1 MITNF
6 AKKSALIALVATSL
20 GMGTTLAQAQ
30 EQVYVRASGMVVKN
44 ATGLCWRTGYW
55 TPAAAAKDP
64 AGCECD
70 KDLLPKEVC
79 AGKAAASTPAQI
91 GQPVGQKVTLAADT
105 LFDFDKATLRHEGQK
120 TLDGL
125 ASSLNTMR
133 LEVLLAVGHTDR
145 IGSDDYNKTLSE
157 KRAAAVK
164 EYLVSRGL
172 EANRI
177 YAEGKGEKQSKTGD
191 KCNNMGAENGRNKKL
206 VECLQED
213 RRVDIEVI
221 AYKKN

>member
-70 KDLLPKEVC
+70 KDLLPKDAC
-79 AGKAAASTPAQI
+79 GAPAATTPTAKKGLDGTPLGK
-91 GQPVGQKVTLAADT
+91 KVTLAADA
-105 LFDFDKATLRHEGQK
+105 LFDFDKAVLRADGK
-120 TLDGL
+120 AKLDDL
-125 ASSLNTMR
+125 AASVNAMK
-133 LEVLLAVGHTDR
+133 LEVLLLVGHSDR
-145 IGSDDYNKTLSE
+145 IGSDDYNKVLS
-157 KRAAAVK
+157 
-164 EYLVSRGL
+164 
-172 EANRI
+172 
-177 YAEGKGEKQSKTGD
+177 D
-191 KCNNMGAENGRNKKL
+191 K
-206 VECLQED
+206 
-213 RRVDIEVI
+213 
-221 AYKKN
+221 